1 MGLARCLSSRR
12 LHKGR
17 IFAVDLDEVEEPG
30 GVRAQRE
37 IVRHEGSV
45 GILAVG
51 EDQRLALAR
60 QYRYPVDALV
70 WELPAGRLDPGEQP
84 LDAARRELE
93 EEAGLSPA
101 QLEPLLTYFTSPGFC
116 DEVMHLFRATAL
128 RPVPTR
134 PDPDERIEVA
144 WFSRDEAR
152 AMIARGELRDAKTL
166 IALLIEDQ
174 RERSAT

>member
-17 IFAVDLDEVEEPG
+17 IFSVDLDEVEEPS

-37 IVRHEGSV
+37 IVRHDGSV

-51 EDQRLALAR
+51 EDRRLALVR
-60 QYRYPVDALV
+60 QYRYPVDALL
-70 WELPAGRLDPGEQP
+70 WELPAGRLDPGERP
-84 LDAARRELE
+84 SDAARRELE
-93 EEAGLSPA
+93 EETGLSPA

-116 DEVMHLFRATAL
+116 DEVMHLFRATVL
-128 RPVPTR
+128 RPVPIR

-166 IALLIEDQ
+166 LALLLEDE
-174 RERSAT
+174 RGRSAT